1 MDDQPWNYVDKS
13 PRFSSEVAKK
23 YLQEQSLRS
32 SQGRSL
38 GEDYYEYTPYAHDER
53 VGEFNSQH
61 RLVGGI
67 IERFV
72 QSYLKPFFE
81 VFHSFLN
88 LIHKSKYWHFLHV
101 SPSSISKYFELKYIN
116 HISNLNSFF
125 FFAAQGYG

>member
-1 MDDQPWNYVDKS
+1 MEKS

-23 YLQEQSLRS
+23 YLQEQLEKQSLRS

-38 GEDYYEYTPYAHDER
+38 GEDYFEYTPYAHDER

-72 QSYLKPFFE
+72 QSILIMSMAPINPSLKFFIHCCSSFIK
-81 VFHSFLN
+81 VNIDIFYMFHL
-88 LIHKSKYWHFLHV
+88 L
-101 SPSSISKYFELKYIN
+101 
-116 HISNLNSFF
+116 
-125 FFAAQGYG
+125 

>member
-1 MDDQPWNYVDKS
+1 MDKS

-38 GEDYYEYTPYAHDER
+38 GEDYYEFTPYAHDER

-72 QSYLKPFFE
+72 QSILIMSMAPLNPSLKFFIHCRSSFMK
-81 VFHSFLN
+81 VNIDIFNMFHLLQFLN
-88 LIHKSKYWHFLHV
+88 I
-101 SPSSISKYFELKYIN
+101 
-116 HISNLNSFF
+116 LN
-125 FFAAQGYG
+125 

>member
-1 MDDQPWNYVDKS
+1 MEKS

-23 YLQEQSLRS
+23 YLQEQLEKQSLRS

-38 GEDYYEYTPYAHDER
+38 GEDYFEYTPYAHDER

-72 QSYLKPFFE
+72 QSILRIMSMAPFKIR
-81 VFHSFLN
+81 L
-88 LIHKSKYWHFLHV
+88 
-101 SPSSISKYFELKYIN
+101 
-116 HISNLNSFF
+116 
-125 FFAAQGYG
+125 

>member
-72 QSYLKPFFE
+72 QSILIMSMAPLNPSLKFF
-81 VFHSFLN
+81 
-88 LIHKSKYWHFLHV
+88 IHC
-101 SPSSISKYFELKYIN
+101 
-116 HISNLNSFF
+116 
-125 FFAAQGYG
+125 

>member
-1 MDDQPWNYVDKS
+1 MDKS

-38 GEDYYEYTPYAHDER
+38 GEDYYEFTPYAHDER

-72 QSYLKPFFE
+72 QSILDAYLSHLRRGTLLHCYSPAGEAFKKNKNHVISMGGRWGDPGL
-81 VFHSFLN
+81 VQ
-88 LIHKSKYWHFLHV
+88 KCVFLHV
-101 SPSSISKYFELKYIN
+101 T
-116 HISNLNSFF
+116 NLSHFL
-125 FFAAQGYG
+125 